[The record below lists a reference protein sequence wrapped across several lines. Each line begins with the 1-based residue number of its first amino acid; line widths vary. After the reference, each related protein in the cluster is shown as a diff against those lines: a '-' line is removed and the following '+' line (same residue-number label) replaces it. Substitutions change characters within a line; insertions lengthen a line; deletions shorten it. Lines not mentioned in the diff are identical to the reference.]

1 MQYLSNICRILPSQR
16 ERCFS
21 YGKSSVIILL
31 NTQLVWKPLAN
42 LPHKSVNFRLIYFM
56 QPSQIRWILPET
68 FGNMKIS
75 YYFSVGKYHLYAFK
89 DVCLLACLQQNLT
102 SHFIFLGILK
112 ERRHGLQ
119 ACFLVHLFL
128 LVSLLPQT
136 VSPCNRLLNSLNNVF

>member
-1 MQYLSNICRILPSQR
+1 MQNIAFTEREMFQLWNIFCHYPIKYSACMKTPSKLTPQVSKFQAYVFYAAQSDQVNSSR
-16 ERCFS
+16 GIS
-21 YGKSSVIILL
+21 Y
-31 NTQLVWKPLAN
+31 
-42 LPHKSVNFRLIYFM
+42 
-56 QPSQIRWILPET
+56 
-68 FGNMKIS
+68 MKIS
-75 YYFSVGKYHLYAFK
+75 YYFSVGKYHLCAFK